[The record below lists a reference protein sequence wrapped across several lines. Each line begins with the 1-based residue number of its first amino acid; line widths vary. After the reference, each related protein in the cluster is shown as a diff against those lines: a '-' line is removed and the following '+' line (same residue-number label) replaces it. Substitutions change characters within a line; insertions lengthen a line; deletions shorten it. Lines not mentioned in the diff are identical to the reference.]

1 MHKDL
6 TNLKGSYFITSLD
19 RSGNESIPSDTVH
32 RDNCPYYLLPNV
44 FTPNE
49 DGKNDFFTPFYSNGS
64 IPNFDYN
71 KCPRFV
77 KSVIFN
83 VFDRTGVKL
92 FSYNS
97 LEDVENGIYI
107 NWDGK
112 DFDGKD
118 LASGTYYYTA
128 DIIYD
133 ILDKENDQKQI
144 KGWVQILK

>member
-1 MHKDL
+1 MI
-6 TNLKGSYFITSLD
+6 NIISL
-19 RSGNESIPSDTVH
+19 
-32 RDNCPYYLLPNV
+32 
-44 FTPNE
+44 
-49 DGKNDFFTPFYSNGS
+49 
-64 IPNFDYN
+64 
-71 KCPRFV
+71 
-77 KSVIFN
+77 IFN

-118 LASGTYYYTA
+118 LAAGTYYYTA

-144 KGWVQILK
+144 KGWVQVLK